1 MREII
6 SISSVCLFFFSL
18 ILLAGCNPSFDPL
31 QENDKYHF
39 SMYGTIDA
47 AADTQWV
54 RIGPARQDIN
64 ESPDPQGIRVTLEH
78 IQSGKTVTMN
88 DSLVTSKNF
97 LNYWTTMDIENEQ
110 TYRITAERDG
120 KSSHVTITTPKEIP
134 SPHMIQNERPRGY
147 NVYIDD
153 TVEHIVDVQSVWYLT
168 FNGDSESIRRIYR
181 YGRREP
187 LKHSGVFGGTYFTF
201 SNHEEEL
208 GQIEQSSGNGEVSVE
223 RVQFFI
229 AAAGPEWNEEIPGID
244 DLEYFLNEAASN
256 VENGLGYVVGIDS
269 KWVTQRTCLGPNRVK
284 YVRCTP
290 DDGPFWYQ
298 E

>member
-1 MREII
+1 MREIN
-6 SISSVCLFFFSL
+6 SISNICLILFSL
-18 ILLAGCNPSFDPL
+18 ILLASCNQSLDPL
-31 QENDKYHF
+31 QENEKYYF
-39 SMYGTIDA
+39 SLYGYIDA

-54 RIGPARQDIN
+54 RVGPARQDIN
-64 ESPDPQGIRVTLEH
+64 EPPDPTGINVTLEH

-120 KSSHVTITTPKEIP
+120 KSSHVTVTTPKEIP
-134 SPHMIQNERPRGY
+134 APHMIENERPPGY
-147 NVYIDD
+147 DIYIDD
-153 TVEHIVDVQSVWYLT
+153 TVEHIVDVQSVWYVI
-168 FNGDSESIRRIYR
+168 FNRDTEAIRRIYR
-181 YGRREP
+181 YGRRQP
-187 LKHSGVFGGTYFTF
+187 LKHTGFLGGTYFTF
-201 SNHEEEL
+201 SNHEEESR
-208 GQIEQSSGNGEVSVE
+208 QIEQSSGNGDVSVE
-223 RVQFFI
+223 KVQFFI

-244 DLEYFLNEAASN
+244 DLEYFRNEAASN

-269 KWVTQRTCLGPNRVK
+269 KWVTQRTCLSPNRIK

-290 DDGPFWYQ
+290 DDGPFWYH